1 MMVLPKNLFKPP
13 KPHNEITFFYMDA
26 NESLIGTPFKEEEK
40 TIGQVI
46 GVEGNKVT
54 IAITDKEAYRKVIE
68 KMQQPT
74 ISMGCKIK

>member
-1 MMVLPKNLFKPP
+1 MVLPKYLFKPP
-13 KPHNEITFFYMDA
+13 KSHNEFSFYFTNA
-26 NESLIGTPFKEEEK
+26 NDSLIGTPFKEEEK

-54 IAITDKEAYRKVIE
+54 VAITDKEAYRKIIE